1 MGIKNKQT
9 LETALENNAKHGH
22 PDDFYMRLNLWVEPR
37 LNLVFWFSM
46 VLTVL
51 LGIFFFDPKVSLGGD
66 DSMYINRAFSFI
78 NQGKFPT
85 FQGPLYPML
94 LGIFIYIA
102 GLKLILLKS
111 LSLLFLAGHLWFYF
125 KAFRRHLSP
134 FLLAVMLII
143 LSTNYSLLY
152 MGSSTYTEP
161 LYLLFQS
168 LFIYLFDKNIISD
181 NNATDYL
188 KRHSGK
194 IVMLAGLAF
203 LMSITRSIG
212 LTVPI
217 AAIAFLALQAVLQKN
232 KKMYL
237 MLTGIFLGAFMVFH
251 FSFELAKKEI
261 WGVTKAQTSGQMKKL
276 FYKNYYKEQAGTED
290 FSGYIKR
297 VTDNSV
303 SYIGHHF
310 YSIFGLTYSKKHP
323 STSLPTLLIY
333 ALLIAGFFLT
343 IKKDPFWTLII
354 FYIGAGLGVTFILLQ
369 TFWAQERLILVFTPL
384 LMPLLLHTLHLIF
397 YKHTK
402 KLKFIS
408 VLFPLII
415 MLTNTA
421 KTASKVPETVI
432 SIRHYTR
439 GDLLYGF
446 SEDWINYLA
455 MASWSAKQLPEN
467 AYIACRKPGMAFI
480 YAGGEEFYGIWRVPS
495 NDPKELYDQLKN
507 AGVTH
512 VIMAHLL
519 VNPEKSQTRT
529 INTVR
534 RYLSI
539 INKAYPGKLKVVHK
553 VGDKWPA
560 YLYEI
565 K

>member
-1 MGIKNKQT
+1 MGGKSKQIAKQT
-9 LETALENNAKHGH
+9 PGISTNSK
-22 PDDFYMRLNLWVEPR
+22 PDEDLYMKLNEWVEPK
-37 LNLVFWFSM
+37 LNLILWLSIA
-46 VLTVL
+46 LTIL

-78 NQGKFPT
+78 KQGKFPT

-94 LGIFIYIA
+94 LGIVIYIF

-111 LSLLFLAGHLWFYF
+111 LSLLFLAGQLWFYF

-143 LSTNYSLLY
+143 MSTNYSLLY

-168 LFIYLFDKNIISD
+168 LFIYLFDKDVLNSTTNDGIKQY
-181 NNATDYL
+181 A
-188 KRHSGK
+188 GK
-194 IVMLAGLAF
+194 IVILAGLAF
-203 LMSITRSIG
+203 VMSITRSIG

-217 AAIAFLALQAVLQKN
+217 AAIAFLLLQAVLQKN
-232 KKMYL
+232 KKTYL
-237 MLTGIFLGAFMVFH
+237 MIVGIFLGAFMVFH

-290 FSGYIKR
+290 FNGYIKR

-310 YSIFGLTYSKKHP
+310 YSIFGLAYSQRRP
-323 STSLPTLLIY
+323 STSSPTLLIY

-343 IKKDPFWTLII
+343 IKKDPFWTLVL
-354 FYIGAGLGVTFILLQ
+354 FYIGAGLAVTFILLQ

-384 LMPLLLHTLHLIF
+384 LMAVLLHILHLIF
-397 YKHTK
+397 YEHTK

-415 MLTNTA
+415 MVTNTA
-421 KTASKVPETVI
+421 KTASKVPEASI

-439 GDLLYGF
+439 GELLYGF

-455 MASWSAKQLPEN
+455 MAKWSAEQLSEN
-467 AYIACRKPGMAFI
+467 AYVACRKPGMAFI
-480 YAGGEEFYGIWRVPS
+480 YAGGKEFYGIWRVPS
-495 NDPKELYDQLKN
+495 NDPKELYTRLKD

-534 RYLSI
+534 RYLSM
-539 INKAYPGKLKVVHK
+539 INKEYPGKLKVVHK
-553 VGDKWPA
+553 IGDKWPA

>member
-1 MGIKNKQT
+1 MGVKNKRT
-9 LETALENNAKHGH
+9 LEPILGNNAKSGH
-22 PDDFYMRLNLWVEPR
+22 PDDLYTQLNRWIEPK
-37 LNLVFWFSM
+37 LNLVFWLSM
-46 VLTVL
+46 ALTIL

-85 FQGPLYPML
+85 FQGPLYPIL
-94 LGIFIYIA
+94 LGMVIYIA

-125 KAFRRHLSP
+125 KAFKRHLSP

-168 LFIYLFDKNIISD
+168 LFIYLFDKNIIA
-181 NNATDYL
+181 NNTSIDDWRRYA
-188 KRHSGK
+188 GK

-217 AAIAFLALQAVLQKN
+217 AAIAFLVLQVILQKN
-232 KKMYL
+232 KKVYL
-237 MLTGIFLGAFMVFH
+237 LIAGIFLGAFLVFH
-251 FSFELAKKEI
+251 FSFELAKKEV

-276 FYKNYYKEQAGTED
+276 FYKNYYKEQAGTENFD
-290 FSGYIKR
+290 GYVKR
-297 VTDNSV
+297 VKDNSV

-310 YSIFGLTYSKKHP
+310 YSIFGLTYSDKRP

-354 FYIGAGLGVTFILLQ
+354 LYIGAGLGVTFVLLQ

-384 LMPLLLHTLHLIF
+384 LMAVLLHTLHLIF
-397 YKHTK
+397 YEHTT

-415 MLTNTA
+415 LATNTV
-421 KTASKVPETVI
+421 KTASKAPETAT
-432 SIRHYTR
+432 SIQHYMR

-446 SEDWINYLA
+446 SQDWINYLA
-455 MASWSAKQLPEN
+455 MAKWSAAQLPGN
-467 AYIACRKPGMAFI
+467 TYVACRKPGMAFI
-480 YAGGEEFYGIWRVPS
+480 YAGGKEFYGIWRVPP
-495 NDPKELYDQLKN
+495 DEPKELYDRLKN

-512 VIMAHLL
+512 IIMAHLL

-553 VGDKWPA
+553 IGDKWPA

-565 K
+565 Q